1 MPNVSYTQPLSLSVK
16 PTAQMAHLVFPT
28 HIANTKPKEPFFPTH
43 YNIIQKRLLTLTIIG
58 QVQIQA
64 MTLGQKIRELRQ
76 QAGLKQREVAYQLG
90 IGEGYLSKVENEHKP
105 LKREDL
111 IKLGKLFKVPI
122 EDLESLWLASKVY
135 SIVRDEENALSALK
149 VAEEQIKYN
158 NLNNA

>member
-1 MPNVSYTQPLSLSVK
+1 
-16 PTAQMAHLVFPT
+16 
-28 HIANTKPKEPFFPTH
+28 
-43 YNIIQKRLLTLTIIG
+43 
-58 QVQIQA
+58 

-76 QAGLKQREVAYQLG
+76 QAGLTQREVAYQLG
-90 IGEGYLSKVENEHKP
+90 IGEGFLSKVENEYKP

-111 IKLGKLFKVPI
+111 IKLSKLFKVPI